1 MDISYYAPVENVTS
15 SKNDFEWLV
24 SDWSGCS
31 RSCAGGLRARGVLC
45 VRKDDKTD
53 VGYEYCDE
61 LTKPNTVEACAT
73 KPCLPEWYI
82 TAWQKCSLSCGKGFQ
97 QRSVLCRQKIA
108 ENEWN
113 TITNETLCTDTKP
126 VVSPVDRNCNEINC
140 PPEYVP
146 GQWSEVN
153 QYISRTLQPWP
164 IYLLRTGLK
173 LNLGSNGACD
183 RV

>member
-31 RSCAGGLRARGVLC
+31 RSCAGGKYTTNPNRFSLNYIKFSKLIKSRVHLFQGLRARGVLC

-73 KPCLPEWYI
+73 KPCLPE
-82 TAWQKCSLSCGKGFQ
+82 
-97 QRSVLCRQKIA
+97 
-108 ENEWN
+108 
-113 TITNETLCTDTKP
+113 
-126 VVSPVDRNCNEINC
+126 
-140 PPEYVP
+140 
-146 GQWSEVN
+146 
-153 QYISRTLQPWP
+153 
-164 IYLLRTGLK
+164 
-173 LNLGSNGACD
+173 
-183 RV
+183 